1 MLPGFGQSNGDGLL
15 PAFDFSAGASAFQLA
30 PLELMHRPFN
40 LFLGTAAVLSH
51 DSVLSVGVV
60 CFFDPRVDRTL

>member
-15 PAFDFSAGASAFQLA
+15 PAFDFSAGAPAFQLA
-30 PLELMHRPFN
+30 ALELMHRRFN

-51 DSVLSVGVV
+51 DSCPFSGRGLLLL
-60 CFFDPRVDRTL
+60 PRVGRTL